1 SEAQQDA
8 FLIACGNGDRLAA
21 GDGSWQAQRPLTLA
35 GDGLPRVVDEDQLLL
50 DHLAGLEVVVLA
62 REAARLAAEVGQ
74 QRAIVADERLRR
86 GRRHPVRPLQVG
98 THLPLLS
105 LSVVR
110 TEARL
115 LEVLPVHLEILA
127 SPLHALAQFPEGLV
141 FPRRVRGQPPGA
153 MGAPVVGDVP
163 GENLLP
169 LIEVSGSHGVRVIP
183 AMPEIA
189 GAELPGLPAE
199 VLLLPLADSEGLIAE
214 ELGIPL
220 GEAKLPRH
228 SGAAEGPL
236 PLVPATV
243 HCPVPGEGYAVLAQE
258 DRFHSPGCPVL
269 EPVGHLLD

>member
-1 SEAQQDA
+1 
-8 FLIACGNGDRLAA
+8 
-21 GDGSWQAQRPLTLA
+21 
-35 GDGLPRVVDEDQLLL
+35 
-50 DHLAGLEVVVLA
+50 
-62 REAARLAAEVGQ
+62 
-74 QRAIVADERLRR
+74 
-86 GRRHPVRPLQVG
+86 
-98 THLPLLS
+98 
-105 LSVVR
+105 
-110 TEARL
+110 
-115 LEVLPVHLEILA
+115 
-127 SPLHALAQFPEGLV
+127 
-141 FPRRVRGQPPGA
+141 

-243 HCPVPGEGYAVLAQE
+243 HCTVPGEGYAVLAQE

-269 EPVGHLLD
+269 EPVGHLLDGDEVDVEIARVHRAEIARGMMVDDAARVQGLHDGLGTQRE